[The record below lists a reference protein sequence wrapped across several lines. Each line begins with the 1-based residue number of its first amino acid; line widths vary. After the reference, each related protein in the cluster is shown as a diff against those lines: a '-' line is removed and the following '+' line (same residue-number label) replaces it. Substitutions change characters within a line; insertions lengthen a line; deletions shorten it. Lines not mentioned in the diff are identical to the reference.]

1 MEFETFINALQW
13 PAMTA
18 TLVAAW
24 LVGSRARRKRLW
36 GFAWFILSNLLWI
49 VWGLH
54 AEAYALILLQ
64 VGLFMLNLRG
74 TRKNTQAADE
84 PPESKQAM
92 HTDA

>member
-13 PAMTA
+13 PAMAA

-74 TRKNTQAADE
+74 TRKNTQAADG